1 MCLLLKVI
9 GTDEDVSISNSV
21 LFDAARLDT
30 SPEKHSEDK
39 LKFCILVSCATTALF
54 VLGFCHYREQAV
66 VSSVQKQHMGSG
78 IWTGLVLMQVSCFCR
93 SAQVVV
99 LSISCVQAVVLLK
112 EEIMQLKQS
121 DVCPSCLF
129 STPGVLFVCSC
140 FVCPPPLGQA

>member
-21 LFDAARLDT
+21 LLDAARLDT
-30 SPEKHSEDK
+30 SPEKHSEK
-39 LKFCILVSCATTALF
+39 KFKFCILVSCAMTALF
-54 VLGFCHYREQAV
+54 VLGFSHYREQAV
-66 VSSVQKQHMGSG
+66 VSSVQEPHMGSG

-112 EEIMQLKQS
+112 EEITQLKQS

-129 STPGVLFVCSC
+129 STPGVLFVCRS